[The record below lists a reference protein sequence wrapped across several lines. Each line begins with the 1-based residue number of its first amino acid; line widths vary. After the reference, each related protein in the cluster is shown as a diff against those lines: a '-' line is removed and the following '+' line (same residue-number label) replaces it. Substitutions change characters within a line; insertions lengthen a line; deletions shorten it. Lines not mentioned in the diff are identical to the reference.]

1 MGWIKSLI
9 NRRKLNKVTKEQCV
23 DAILELEKQRQVL
36 KDGIVIKEQEISEL
50 MKKGKAEKSNEIRLM
65 YAKEINYLKNQKVKD
80 AKRAE
85 FLMYDIDQLTKLQ
98 VAIEDKNFYVSTGK
112 VPLNKLIADPVALT
126 GFLTSAL
133 KNKTLLEDSL
143 VNADETFAEVESMVD
158 ENETIYGANKKD
170 DELLAMFEEADTTEN
185 EVTFNEIEENGE
197 AALIKKK
204 EKENL

>member
-98 VAIEDKNFYVSTGK
+98 AAIEDKNFYVSTGK

-143 VNADETFAEVESMVD
+143 VNAEETFAEVESMVD

-170 DELLAMFEEADTTEN
+170 DELLSMFEEADTTEN

>member
-36 KDGIVIKEQEISEL
+36 KDGIVIKEQEINEL

>member
-36 KDGIVIKEQEISEL
+36 KDGILIKEQEINEL

-65 YAKEINYLKNQKVKD
+65 YAKEINYLKNQKIKD

-143 VNADETFAEVESMVD
+143 VNAEETFAEVESMVD